1 MWLSPAVSL
10 MLVLFITIALLS
22 ARLTVAVAAASPSEP
37 LFYIY
42 DWPDLV
48 NRYAN
53 HTDRPHHSH
62 GVEIPEWRKNH
73 GLGRLVSKN
82 TSEYKTSQ
90 FALFKIMYERA
101 LIDPRRTL
109 DPAMATTFFIPYD
122 FGMDA
127 AFFET
132 NGRMRR
138 TNCPLGKD
146 AVSRYSLRTACY
158 FLCYCLL
165 FAA

>member
-1 MWLSPAVSL
+1 MPTTRILLFVFGFSFFILAVQR
-10 MLVLFITIALLS
+10 TAAL
-22 ARLTVAVAAASPSEP
+22 VAATPPDHSSSSSSNNNDNKK
-37 LFYIY
+37 FYIY
-42 DWPDLV
+42 EWPDLV

-62 GVEIPEWRKNH
+62 GVEIPDWRSNH
-73 GLGRLVSKN
+73 GAGRHVSKN

-90 FALFKIMYERA
+90 FGLFKIMYQRA

-109 DPAMATTFFIPYD
+109 DPALATTFFIPYD

-127 AFFET
+127 AFFES

-138 TNCPLGKD
+138 YVLV
-146 AVSRYSLRTACY
+146 AM
-158 FLCYCLL
+158 
-165 FAA
+165 